1 MSNQRIISAS
11 KIFTGN
17 KWLQDHAIVIEN
29 KIIKDIL
36 PLSSIGTRT
45 DVESFKNYMVVPAFM
60 DLQLYGAYEKLLA
73 VYPGSESLQKIKEY
87 GLNGGAAY
95 SCPTVATN
103 STEIFHQCIDAIRQY
118 WQEGG
123 TGILGLHIEGPWI
136 NIEKRGAHAIEF
148 IHSPSVEEVRKLL
161 EYGKDVIKI
170 ITLAPEV
177 CSKEV
182 IELILSYNIII
193 SAGHSNATY
202 QEAMDGYKNGIT
214 CTTHLYNAMSPLQH
228 RAPGL
233 VGAAMDH
240 DRVMTSIIPDGYHV
254 DYAAIRI
261 AKEVMKQ
268 RLFAITDTVAETKEG
283 LYLHHLEGDR
293 YVSNGILSGST
304 LNMVKAL
311 QNLVNHVGVNLEE
324 ALRMCSSYPAKAIK
338 LDKTMGFIEK
348 GFKAAFTILDDKLTV
363 QKVITD
369 Y

>member
-1 MSNQRIISAS
+1 MPVSKIITASN
-11 KIFTGN
+11 IFTG
-17 KWLQDHAIVIEN
+17 KEWLPDHAIVVEN
-29 KIIKDIL
+29 KIIKDIVT
-36 PLSSIGTRT
+36 LSSLGHGIA
-45 DVESFKNYMVVPAFM
+45 VESFKNCMLVPAFI

-73 VYPGSESLQKIKEY
+73 VYPGSESLLKIKEY

-103 STEIFHQCIDAIRQY
+103 SIEIFYQCIDAIRQY
-118 WQEGG
+118 WKDGG
-123 TGILGLHIEGPWI
+123 TGILGLHLEGPWI

-148 IHSPSVEEVRKLL
+148 IHSPSVEEAKNLL
-161 EYGKDVIKI
+161 DYGKDVIKI

-182 IELILSYNIII
+182 IDLILSRNIII

-202 QEAMDGYKNGIT
+202 QEAMDGFKNGIT
-214 CTTHLYNAMSPLQH
+214 CVTHLYNAMSPLQH

-233 VGAAMDH
+233 VGAALDH
-240 DRVMTSIIPDGYHV
+240 GKVMTSIIPDGYHV

-268 RLFAITDTVAETKEG
+268 SLFAITDTVAETKKG
-283 LYLHHLEGDR
+283 LYLHHLEGDK
-293 YVSNGILSGST
+293 YVSKGILSGSA

-311 QNLVNHVGVNLEE
+311 QNLVHHVGVSLDE
-324 ALRMCSSYPAKAIK
+324 ALRMCSYYPAKAIK
-338 LDKTMGFIEK
+338 HEKTIGLIKK
-348 GFKAAFTILDDKLTV
+348 GFKACFTILDEKLGV